1 MVDEWWG
8 LSERTREILSSGRF
22 NIMAAVGTVAH
33 GARIPITNHAV
44 RDEAGFLGIN
54 PDKYNAMAMA
64 RMSSKD
70 RG

>member
-1 MVDEWWG
+1 
-8 LSERTREILSSGRF
+8 
-22 NIMAAVGTVAH
+22 MAAVGTVAH